1 MLLEIIVRKNDQW
14 WLSEIVELD
23 LISQGKSRK
32 EALEMILDAVAELYG
47 KTNLNLKII
56 TQADK
61 YFLHS
66 NADSQLIAFIL
77 KRLRLRSGLTLQE
90 VAKKLGSN
98 SPNTYARYE
107 QGKANPTL
115 NQLKKLL
122 RSLNSNAEVTLKIAA

>member
-1 MLLEIIVRKNDQW
+1 MLLEITVRKNDQW
-14 WLSEIVELD
+14 WLSEIVELG
-23 LISQGKSRK
+23 LMSQGKSRK
-32 EALEMILDAVAELYG
+32 EALEMILDAVQELYG
-47 KTNLNLKII
+47 KTALNLKVI
-56 TQADK
+56 TKAEK

-66 NADSQLIAFIL
+66 DADSKLIAFIL

-122 RSLNSNAEVTLKIAA
+122 RSLNSKAEVTLKIAA

>member
-1 MLLEIIVRKNDQW
+1 MLLEIRVKKNDQW
-14 WLSEIVELD
+14 WLSEIIELD
-23 LISQGKSRK
+23 LMSQGKSRK
-32 EALEMILDAVAELYG
+32 EALEMILDAVEELYG
-47 KTNLNLKII
+47 KAGLNLKVIN
-56 TQADK
+56 QAEK

-66 NADSQLIAFIL
+66 DADSKLIAFIL
-77 KRLRLRSGLTLQE
+77 KRLRLRSGFTLQE

-122 RSLNSNAEVTLKIAA
+122 RSLNSKAEVTLKIAA